1 MYVAHF
7 GLRHRPF
14 RPAPDPAAYYP
25 ATTHETA
32 LQQIQQ
38 ALADEEGLALLTGE
52 PGTGKTLVAAM
63 LVEKLADTAA
73 CVYLT
78 NGHLAGP
85 SDLFQAILYDL
96 GEPYE
101 RKCEQ
106 ELRLSVTDGV
116 LKRFAEG
123 RRTILLLDE
132 AHHLSP
138 SVLEELRQLGNL
150 ETRDG
155 KAVQAILFALP
166 EIDETLRRPDLRAF
180 RQRLTARATLER
192 LPTEEAADYLVHHL
206 RVAGARPE
214 AIVSD
219 EAVELIVKASN
230 GLPRLINQ
238 AMHLALELTCQAGE
252 GRMDAE
258 GALEA
263 LSRLGL
269 EAAEEEPAAA
279 LATSDPPRLVYRP
292 GLSG

>member
-14 RPAPDPAAYYP
+14 RPTPDPAAYYP

-32 LQQIQQ
+32 LQLSQQ
-38 ALADEEGLALLTGE
+38 SLADEDGLALLAGE
-52 PGTGKTLVAAM
+52 PGTGKTLLAAL
-63 LVEKLADTAA
+63 LVERLAEKAA

-78 NGHLAGP
+78 NGHLAAP
-85 SDLFQAILYDL
+85 ADLFQAMLYDL

-101 RKCEQ
+101 HKSEQ

-132 AHHLSP
+132 AHHLP
-138 SVLEELRQLGNL
+138 PCVLEELRQLGNL

-155 KAVQAILFALP
+155 KAVQTILFSLP

-180 RQRLTARATLER
+180 RQRLTTRATLER

-206 RVAGARPE
+206 RIAGARPE

-219 EAVELIVKASN
+219 EAVDLIVKTTG

-238 AMHLALELTCQAGE
+238 ATHLALELTSQAGE
-252 GRMDAE
+252 GRVDAE

-279 LATSDPPRLVYRP
+279 ATTDPPRLMYRP

>member
-7 GLRHRPF
+7 GLRQRPF
-14 RPAPDPAAYYP
+14 RPTPDPAAYYP

-32 LQQIQQ
+32 LQKIQQ
-38 ALADEEGLALLTGE
+38 ALADEDGLALITGE
-52 PGTGKTLVAAM
+52 PGTGKTLLAAL
-63 LVEKLADTAA
+63 LVDKLAEKAA

-78 NGHLAGP
+78 NGHLTGP
-85 SDLFQAILYDL
+85 ADLFQAVLYDL

-101 RKCEQ
+101 GKSEQ

-116 LKRFAEG
+116 LGRFAEG

-132 AHHLSP
+132 AHHLAP
-138 SVLEELRQLGNL
+138 RVLEELRQLGNL

-155 KAVQAILFALP
+155 KAVQAILFAPP

-180 RQRLTARATLER
+180 RQRLTTRVTLER
-192 LPTEEAADYLVHHL
+192 LPAEEAADYLVHHL
-206 RVAGARPE
+206 RIAGARPE

-219 EAVELIVKASN
+219 EAVELIVKASG

-238 AMHLALELTCQAGE
+238 ATHLALDLTCHAGE

-269 EAAEEEPAAA
+269 EAAEEEPAAT
-279 LATSDPPRLVYRP
+279 ATEEAPRLVYRP

>member
-14 RPAPDPAAYYP
+14 RPTPDPGSYYP
-25 ATTHETA
+25 ATGHESA
-32 LQQIQQ
+32 LQHVQQ
-38 ALADEEGLALLTGE
+38 ALSDGEGLILLTGE
-52 PGTGKTLVAAM
+52 PGSGKSLLAAL
-63 LVEKLADTAA
+63 LVERLADQAA
-73 CVYLT
+73 CIYLT

-85 SDLFQAILYDL
+85 ADLFQAILYDL
-96 GEPYE
+96 GEPYDG
-101 RKCEQ
+101 KSEQ

-123 RRTILLLDE
+123 KRTILLLDE
-132 AHHLSP
+132 AHHLP
-138 SVLEELRQLGNL
+138 PGVLEEVRQLGNL

-166 EIDETLRRPDLRAF
+166 EIEATLSRPELRAF
-180 RQRLTARATLER
+180 RQRLTVKVVLER

-206 RVAGARPE
+206 RIAGARPE
-214 AIVSD
+214 ALVSD
-219 EAVELIVKASN
+219 EAVELIAKASS
-230 GLPRLINQ
+230 GLPRVINQ
-238 AMHLALELTCQAGE
+238 ATHLALALTCQAGE

-263 LSRLGL
+263 LTRLGL
-269 EAAEEEPAAA
+269 EAAEEQAPAAA
-279 LATSDPPRLVYRP
+279 ATDPPRLVYRP

>member
-14 RPAPDPAAYYP
+14 RPTPDPAAYYP

-32 LQQIQQ
+32 LHQLRQ
-38 ALADEEGLALLTGE
+38 ALADEDGLALLTGE
-52 PGTGKTLVAAM
+52 PGSGKTLVAALM
-63 LVEKLADTAA
+63 VEKLAEQTA

-85 SDLFQAILYDL
+85 ADLFQAILYDL

-101 RKCEQ
+101 GKTEQ
-106 ELRLSVTDGV
+106 ELRLSVMDGA
-116 LKRFAEG
+116 LTRFAEG

-138 SVLEELRQLGNL
+138 GVLEELRQLGNL

-155 KAVQAILFALP
+155 KALQAILFALP
-166 EIDETLRRPDLRAF
+166 EIDEALRRPDLRAF
-180 RQRLTARATLER
+180 RQRLTTRAVLER
-192 LPTEEAADYLVHHL
+192 LPTEEAADYLIHHL
-206 RVAGARPE
+206 RIAGARPE

-219 EAVELIVKASN
+219 EAVELIVKASG

-238 AMHLALELTCQAGE
+238 ATHLALELTCQAGE

-269 EAAEEEPAAA
+269 ETAEEEPAATA
-279 LATSDPPRLVYRP
+279 PAETPRLVYRP

>member
-14 RPAPDPAAYYP
+14 RPTPDPAAYYP
-25 ATTHETA
+25 ATTHESA
-32 LQQIQQ
+32 LQHLQQ
-38 ALADEEGLALLTGE
+38 ALADEDGLALLTGE
-52 PGTGKTLVAAM
+52 PGTGKTLLAA
-63 LVEKLADTAA
+63 LFVERLAEQAA

-85 SDLFQAILYDL
+85 ADLFQAVQYDL

-101 RKCEQ
+101 GKSEQ
-106 ELRLSVTDGV
+106 ELRLNVTDGV

-132 AHHLSP
+132 AHHLP
-138 SVLEELRQLGNL
+138 PCVLEELRQLGNL

-166 EIDETLRRPDLRAF
+166 EIDETLRRPDLRAL
-180 RQRLTARATLER
+180 RQRLTVRATLDR
-192 LPTEEAADYLVHHL
+192 LPADEAADYLVHHL

-219 EAVELIVKASN
+219 EAVELIVKATG

-238 AMHLALELTCQAGE
+238 ATHLALALTCQAAE

-263 LSRLGL
+263 LGRLGL
-269 EAAEEEPAAA
+269 EAAEEEPAAT
-279 LATSDPPRLVYRP
+279 ATTAPPRLMYRP

>member
-1 MYVAHF
+1 MY
-7 GLRHRPF
+7 
-14 RPAPDPAAYYP
+14 
-25 ATTHETA
+25 
-32 LQQIQQ
+32 Q
-38 ALADEEGLALLTGE
+38 A
-52 PGTGKTLVAAM
+52 M
-63 LVEKLADTAA
+63 
-73 CVYLT
+73 
-78 NGHLAGP
+78 
-85 SDLFQAILYDL
+85 LYDL

-101 RKCEQ
+101 GKSEQ

-116 LKRFAEG
+116 LQRYAEG
-123 RRTILLLDE
+123 RRTILLMDE
-132 AHHLSP
+132 AHHLP
-138 SVLEELRQLGNL
+138 SCVLEELRQLGNL

-155 KAVQAILFALP
+155 KAVQTILFALP

-180 RQRLTARATLER
+180 RQRLTTRATLER

-206 RVAGARPE
+206 RIAGARPE

-219 EAVELIVKASN
+219 EAVELIIKASG

-252 GRMDAE
+252 GRVDAE

-279 LATSDPPRLVYRP
+279 GAEDPPRLMYRP

>member
-14 RPAPDPAAYYP
+14 RPTPDPAAYYP

-32 LQQIQQ
+32 LQLLQQ
-38 ALADEEGLALLTGE
+38 SLADEDGLALLAGE
-52 PGTGKTLVAAM
+52 PGTGKTLLAAL
-63 LVEKLADTAA
+63 LVERLAEKAA

-78 NGHLAGP
+78 NGHLAAP
-85 SDLFQAILYDL
+85 ADLFQAMLYDL

-101 RKCEQ
+101 HKSEQ

-132 AHHLSP
+132 AHHLP
-138 SVLEELRQLGNL
+138 PCVLEELRQLGNL

-155 KAVQAILFALP
+155 KAVQTILFSLP

-180 RQRLTARATLER
+180 RQRLTTRATLER

-206 RVAGARPE
+206 RIAGARPE

-219 EAVELIVKASN
+219 EAVDLIVKTTG

-238 AMHLALELTCQAGE
+238 ATHLALELTCQAGE

-279 LATSDPPRLVYRP
+279 ATTDPPRLMYRP